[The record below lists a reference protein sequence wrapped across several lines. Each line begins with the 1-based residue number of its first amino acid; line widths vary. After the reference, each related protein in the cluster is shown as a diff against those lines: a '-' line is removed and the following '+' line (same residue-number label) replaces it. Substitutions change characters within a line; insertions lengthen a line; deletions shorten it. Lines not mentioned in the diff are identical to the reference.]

1 MTSAS
6 ELSDLT
12 ARFALSDQLRFHA
25 SSDGV
30 LLADIRNSHATA
42 QISLQ
47 GAQVLTYQPTGAA
60 PVLWVSSEARCR
72 PGKAV
77 RGGIPVC
84 WPWFG
89 PHPADPG
96 KPAHGF
102 ARAAPW
108 EVRRSLA
115 TAASTQLLLG
125 LPMRPEFL
133 ALMPDASGLDVTL
146 AVSVGAQLH
155 VALTTRNTGSVS
167 IPLSQALHTYFN
179 ISDIDAVRVTG
190 LEGCEYIDKVDGGSR
205 KAQQGAVRIGGEVDR
220 IYLQTDADSIIDD
233 PGLQRRIRIK
243 HEGSRSTVVWNPWIA
258 KAAQLGDLGPDGY
271 RHMLCVENTNA
282 ADDARN
288 LAPGAEHTLT
298 AVISVEAAP

>member
-1 MTSAS
+1 
-6 ELSDLT
+6 
-12 ARFALSDQLRFHA
+12 
-25 SSDGV
+25 
-30 LLADIRNSHATA
+30 
-42 QISLQ
+42 
-47 GAQVLTYQPTGAA
+47 
-60 PVLWVSSEARCR
+60 
-72 PGKAV
+72 
-77 RGGIPVC
+77 
-84 WPWFG
+84 
-89 PHPADPG
+89 
-96 KPAHGF
+96 
-102 ARAAPW
+102 
-108 EVRRSLA
+108 VRRSSA

-125 LPMRPEFL
+125 LPMRAEYL
-133 ALMPDASGLDVTL
+133 ALMPDAASLEVTL

-155 VALTTRNTGSVS
+155 VALKTRNTGSVS

-190 LEGCEYIDKVDGGSR
+190 LEGCEYIDKVDGGLR

-282 ADDARN
+282 ADDALN

-298 AVISVEAAP
+298 ATISVEAVL